1 MNNLITL
8 AFLQNINAPELLI
21 IGLISMIWIVPFW
34 MIFKKAGFHPALSLL
49 MVFPFIN
56 VILFLYLAF
65 AKWPALKK

>member
-21 IGLISMIWIVPFW
+21 IGLISMLWIVPFW

>member
-8 AFLQNINAPELLI
+8 AFLQNINAPELLM